1 VTATIP
7 RLRKTHGVL
16 EPGPIKVLLVDAD
29 APPRSIDAGHP
40 DGGCYHAVRAIVLRG
55 GRPVG
60 EVLLPVVAGLADPDR
75 LRALIDDTASVSPD
89 DVLPDAAL
97 PRASVVVATTFAR
110 PESLARCVRSL
121 AAQDYPDYEVIVV
134 DNRPG
139 EAATRSE
146 WTTLRSVDRVRV
158 LAEPRPGASAA
169 RNRGLADATGDIV
182 AFTDDDAVADA
193 GWLRAIGVRF
203 ASEPDADCVTG
214 LVFPAELETPAQI
227 WFERSGNAF
236 GQRYVRASFG
246 RHGRFTVANRLGVDP
261 GRATSVYRLGEFGT
275 GSNLAMRTG
284 VLRELGGFDPALG
297 PGTAA
302 MAGEDLLLFI
312 RLLSGGGR
320 LAFEPGAFILHRH
333 RHTVAELVQQ
343 SRAYGIGL
351 TAMLLAA
358 ILDQPRHLRGLV
370 ATCVPAV
377 GHLVRGGAAKSVDPA
392 GCPREVTRAKRVGML
407 IGPFAYLRSRR
418 KMRPWRR

>member
-1 VTATIP
+1 
-7 RLRKTHGVL
+7 
-16 EPGPIKVLLVDAD
+16 VLLVDAD

-55 GRPVG
+55 RRPVG
-60 EVLLPVVAGLADPDR
+60 EVLLPVVDGLADGDR
-75 LRALIDDTASVSPD
+75 LRALIDDTASEPPD
-89 DVLPDAAL
+89 GALPDAALPDAAL
-97 PRASVVVATTFAR
+97 PRASVVVATSFAR
-110 PESLARCVRSL
+110 PELLERCVRTL
-121 AAQDYPDYEVIVV
+121 AGQDYPDYEVIVV

-139 EAATRSE
+139 GAAARPDWATRQGI
-146 WTTLRSVDRVRV
+146 DRVRI

-169 RNRGLADATGDIV
+169 RNRGLAEATGDIV
-182 AFTDDDAVADA
+182 AFTDDDAVADV

-203 ASEPDADCVTG
+203 AREPDADCVTG
-214 LVFPAELETPAQI
+214 LVLPTELETPAQI

-236 GQRYVRASFG
+236 SQRYTRASFG
-246 RHGRFTVANRLGVDP
+246 RQGTFTVTNRLGVDP

-275 GSNLAMRTG
+275 GSNLAFRAD
-284 VLRELGGFDPALG
+284 VLRELGGFDQALG

-302 MAGEDLLLFI
+302 MAGEDLLVFI

-320 LAFEPGAFILHRH
+320 LAFEPGAFILHQH
-333 RHTVAELVQQ
+333 RRTVAELVEQ
-343 SRAYGIGL
+343 SRAYGVGL

-358 ILDQPRHLRGLV
+358 ILDQPRHLRGL
-370 ATCVPAV
+370 AAMCLPAM
-377 GHLVRGGAAKSVDPA
+377 GHLVRGGAAKSIDAA